1 MYFVVIKFSVETE
14 PEKQVG
20 VVEKTKGE

>member
-14 PEKQVG
+14 PEKPVG
-20 VVEKTKGE
+20 VVEKIKGE